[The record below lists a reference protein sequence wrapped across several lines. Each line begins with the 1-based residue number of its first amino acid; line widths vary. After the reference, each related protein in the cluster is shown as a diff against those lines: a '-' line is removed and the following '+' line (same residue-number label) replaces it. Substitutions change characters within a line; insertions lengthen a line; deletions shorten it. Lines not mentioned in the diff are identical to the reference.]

1 MKGSVLSIEGLT
13 VAFGDFLALDGVNLQ
28 ASEGEFVIIV
38 GPDGAGKSTL
48 MQAICGL
55 VKKRGGVVRVLEN
68 EIPKDFSKVKQH
80 IGLLPQKFSL
90 YQDLSVEEN
99 IRFFAR
105 AFSVQNYER
114 EMNQLLEATGLAP
127 FKKRLA
133 QDLSGGMKQK
143 LALCCTLIHKP
154 RLLLLDEPTA
164 GVDPVSRREFLD
176 ILVGLLEDGM
186 TILMS
191 TPYMDEAMR
200 GQRTVFLHNGKV
212 IADAPPQAL
221 LSSVQT
227 IPIEIISPDA
237 HKIYGFL
244 SSQKGLRHLRLVGNR
259 ILLWSDAGKDAL
271 ENLLAF
277 AGFSSFSCRQ
287 TAPTIEDVFIQL
299 SKEMGN
305 G

>member
-48 MQAICGL
+48 MQAVCGL

-105 AFSVQNYER
+105 AFRVQNYER

-176 ILVGLLEDGM
+176 ILVGLLEGGM

-212 IADAPPQAL
+212 FADAPPQAL

-237 HKIYGFL
+237 HKIYEFL
-244 SSQKGLRHLRLVGNR
+244 STQKGLRHFRLVGNR

-271 ENLLAF
+271 ENLLAS

-287 TAPTIEDVFIQL
+287 TATTIEDVFIQL

>member
-13 VAFGDFLALDGVNLQ
+13 VAFGDFLALDRVNLQ

-55 VKKRGGVVRVLEN
+55 VKKRAGVVRVLEN

-90 YQDLSVEEN
+90 YQDLTVEEN
-99 IRFFAR
+99 IMFFAR
-105 AFSVQNYER
+105 AFQINDYMR
-114 EMNQLLEATGLAP
+114 DMNQLLEASGLAP
-127 FKKRLA
+127 FKRRLA

-176 ILVGLLEDGM
+176 ILVELFEGGM
-186 TILMS
+186 TVLMS

-212 IADAPPQAL
+212 VADASPDAL
-221 LSSVQT
+221 LSSVRAR
-227 IPIEIISPDA
+227 PIEIVAQDIQE
-237 HKIYGFL
+237 IYGFL
-244 SSQKGLRHLRLVGNR
+244 ANNAKISHARLVGNR
-259 ILLWSDAGKDAL
+259 ILLWADMTKEAL
-271 ENLLAF
+271 EKMLVSG
-277 AGFSSFSCRQ
+277 GFSSFSCRQ
-287 TAPTIEDVFIQL
+287 TAPNLEDVFIQMT
-299 SKEMGN
+299 EANDN